1 MAETINVTS
10 LTSLTSVQDSDT
22 LLIIRS
28 NAAYQIAASLL
39 KGSSSG
45 STTGGSGTGIKSVT
59 QTTTSSTDGG
69 TNVITVTLTDGTTS
83 TFSVKNGSKGSTG
96 STGESGVMAMVSNG
110 TSNTTKTLAANTLNT
125 WGSVSTLALTLG
137 TAVSGKVSEYM
148 VKFTAGSGGC
158 TVTWPS
164 GLTWAGGSA
173 PTINAGK
180 TYMVSIIEKMA
191 VACEF

>member
-10 LTSLTSVQDSDT
+10 LTKLTSVQDSDT

-28 NAAYQIAASLL
+28 NAAYQIEASLL

-83 TFSVKNGSKGSTG
+83 TFSVKNGSKG

-173 PTINAGK
+173 PTLKAGK

>member
-45 STTGGSGTGIKSVT
+45 STTGGSTTGIKSVT

-83 TFSVKNGSKGSTG
+83 TFSVKNGSKG

-148 VKFTAGSGGC
+148 VKFTAGSSGC